1 MTLISPISET
11 KVSGV
16 RQFCTVTFVHSEL
29 SVHKC
34 HTPQNFLILVTSD
47 TWKY

>member
-16 RQFCTVTFVHSEL
+16 RQFCTETFVHSREL
-29 SVHKC
+29 RNTGLTTDNTMDGK
-34 HTPQNFLILVTSD
+34 
-47 TWKY
+47 